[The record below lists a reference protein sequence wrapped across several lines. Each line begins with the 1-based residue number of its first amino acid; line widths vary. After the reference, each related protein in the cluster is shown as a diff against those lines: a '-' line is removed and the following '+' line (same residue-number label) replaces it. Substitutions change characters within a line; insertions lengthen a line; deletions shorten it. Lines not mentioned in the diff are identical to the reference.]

1 MKLPRTRFTLLM
13 WLVSAGSSACYA
25 QGKTACDLFTKAD
38 AESVLGVPAERFS
51 APGMAA
57 DRCQFRQ
64 VGWQQKV
71 PYNKQ
76 IEVYLGSV
84 EANNYATILGR
95 FLRIIAAAPKRDLK
109 ELTDL
114 GDAAFWEWDAYE
126 GGSGALRAYKA
137 GTISSVLVVGIPED
151 SAFAHSKRIVLK
163 LLGSAAKTGYV
174 YPGSPA
180 QKGFSMSILPISAD
194 ALDASGKIA
203 AESQRQ
209 VAALREKGQRV
220 VHCVYNPFTRPTAY
234 YYWYMSPPDNMGQL
248 LASPSNPLAVLGG
261 SGVQACP
268 ETLELAQ
275 KRTQTLQGP
284 CSRLHFGDREWTND
298 EVLTLLKEHCEV
310 ILSPRGQS
318 FIAGLSDYLGSTC
331 HLPADRTARAEI
343 TTFLSAAFLVASE
356 GSQRSNPRVLTAVRD
371 QLSNA
376 FAYKAGNEY
385 MTEHKLGCDDKR
397 ASTMADD
404 VVHYLGNT
412 VYVNG
417 GEPRFVPGCVAHYGG
432 RYTQGQ
438 CQCVADLARSVI
450 PNIHQAEF
458 SPTIIGSIPLKN
470 IAVATLVAAR
480 CGIVKY

>member
-1 MKLPRTRFTLLM
+1 
-13 WLVSAGSSACYA
+13 
-25 QGKTACDLFTKAD
+25 
-38 AESVLGVPAERFS
+38 
-51 APGMAA
+51 
-57 DRCQFRQ
+57 
-64 VGWQQKV
+64 
-71 PYNKQ
+71 
-76 IEVYLGSV
+76 
-84 EANNYATILGR
+84 
-95 FLRIIAAAPKRDLK
+95 
-109 ELTDL
+109 
-114 GDAAFWEWDAYE
+114 
-126 GGSGALRAYKA
+126 
-137 GTISSVLVVGIPED
+137 
-151 SAFAHSKRIVLK
+151 
-163 LLGSAAKTGYV
+163 
-174 YPGSPA
+174 
-180 QKGFSMSILPISAD
+180 MSILPISAD

-376 FAYKAGNEY
+376 FAYKTGNEY
-385 MTEHKLGCDDKR
+385 MTEHKLGCDDQR

-404 VVHYLGNT
+404 VVRYLRNT

-458 SPTIIGSIPLKN
+458 SPTIIGSIPSKN